1 MKVEKISENQI
12 KLTLTSSDLKEN
24 NIRLDDLTKPNEKA
38 QELFKKIMEKAF
50 TQCGFEVD
58 DTPLMVEATPISLDG
73 LMIIVT
79 KLPEKAS
86 PKDSLSLIS
95 QNKELRRYKKKNIE
109 HIKKSSE
116 SEDNLIIYS
125 FKCFDDAVDAAL
137 RIANTF
143 SGYSVLYRHDKKY
156 FLILQN
162 NTDENIETTESVLSE
177 YGDKY
182 TNNILAKYLLME
194 HGETLIHNPAVK
206 IISDNFS

>member
-143 SGYSVLYRHDKKY
+143 SRYSELYRHDKKY
-156 FLILQN
+156 FLILHN

>member
-116 SEDNLIIYS
+116 S
-125 FKCFDDAVDAAL
+125 
-137 RIANTF
+137 
-143 SGYSVLYRHDKKY
+143 
-156 FLILQN
+156 
-162 NTDENIETTESVLSE
+162 
-177 YGDKY
+177 
-182 TNNILAKYLLME
+182 
-194 HGETLIHNPAVK
+194 
-206 IISDNFS
+206 

>member
-79 KLPEKAS
+79 KLPEKTS
-86 PKDSLSLIS
+86 PKDSLALIS

-109 HIKKSSE
+109 HLKKSTD

-137 RIANTF
+137 RIANIF
-143 SGYSVLYRHDKKY
+143 SGYSELYTQDKKY
-156 FLILQN
+156 FLLLQN
-162 NTDENIETTESVLSE
+162 DTDENIETMESVLSE
-177 YGDKY
+177 YGNKY

>member
-143 SGYSVLYRHDKKY
+143 SRYSELYRHDKKY

>member
-125 FKCFDDAVDAAL
+125 FKCFDNAVDAAL

-143 SGYSVLYRHDKKY
+143 SGYSELYRHDKKY

>member
-109 HIKKSSE
+109 HIKRLNSMRLYGAITGKA
-116 SEDNLIIYS
+116 IY
-125 FKCFDDAVDAAL
+125 
-137 RIANTF
+137 
-143 SGYSVLYRHDKKY
+143 
-156 FLILQN
+156 
-162 NTDENIETTESVLSE
+162 
-177 YGDKY
+177 
-182 TNNILAKYLLME
+182 AK
-194 HGETLIHNPAVK
+194 TLDLNEAWK
-206 IISDNFS
+206 ICKEG